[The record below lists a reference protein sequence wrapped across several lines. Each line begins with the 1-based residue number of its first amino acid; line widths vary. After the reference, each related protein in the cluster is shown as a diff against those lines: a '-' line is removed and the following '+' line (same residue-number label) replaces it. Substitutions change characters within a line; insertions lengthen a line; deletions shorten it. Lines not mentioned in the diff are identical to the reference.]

1 MILYRKK
8 FYLAREV
15 NGFLFADITLQEALL
30 DEEMR
35 YLSNEAIMIDEGVAG
50 YLSVD
55 DLTTMSDDKI
65 WFTVYGEHL

>member
-1 MILYRKK
+1 MILFKKK
-8 FYLAREV
+8 FYLTREV
-15 NGFLFADITLQEALL
+15 NGFLFAEISLQEALL

-55 DLTTMSDDKI
+55 DLTTMSGDKI
-65 WFTVYGEHL
+65 WFTIYGEHL